1 MQAVQLY
8 KSIATKLCYHY
19 LQDTKKLTEKY
30 GVSNTG
36 CFKLMER
43 GITRLENMSIGYKNK
58 ILYFCFI
65 GGVKIEKRR

>member
-1 MQAVQLY
+1 
-8 KSIATKLCYHY
+8 
-19 LQDTKKLTEKY
+19 
-30 GVSNTG
+30 
-36 CFKLMER
+36 MER